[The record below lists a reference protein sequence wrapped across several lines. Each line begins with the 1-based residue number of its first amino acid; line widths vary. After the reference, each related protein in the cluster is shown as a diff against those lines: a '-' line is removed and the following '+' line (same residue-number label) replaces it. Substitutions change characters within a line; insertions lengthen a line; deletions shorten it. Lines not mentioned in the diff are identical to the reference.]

1 MKNLKKNFIKS
12 ILMPAGPLSVFS
24 LSIVTL
30 TVVTLTVVTLSLV
43 FANSIFAATGV
54 KNANDLGS
62 VRLKDLVEIR
72 GVRSNQLTGFG
83 LVIGLPG
90 TGDSKQSLATN
101 KAAANM
107 LNRLGS
113 QVKLN
118 EVTTRNIAAVIVT
131 AELPAF
137 ARNGDRIDMRLS
149 SVGDAQSLEGGTLLL
164 TPLSGADELIYAV
177 AQGAISQGTSMAG
190 SQGGAGG
197 AGNKSSAP
205 KTIAVAKGA
214 TVEREF
220 ESTYMQNGFL
230 ELSLRNAD
238 FTTAHRV
245 VKAVNEVFGEFIAE
259 AKNSGLIK
267 VKLPTIA
274 QSNQSYTPVSFVAA
288 LEQITV
294 EPDSRALVIV
304 NERTGTIVSGA
315 HVVVSAV
322 AISHGNLQILI
333 DDQVN
338 MVGQIPTSTSVGDLV
353 AALNALGAGPKD
365 LVAILQALEAA
376 KALKAELR
384 IM

>member
-1 MKNLKKNFIKS
+1 MKHTRINFIKS
-12 ILMPAGPLSVFS
+12 ILV
-24 LSIVTL
+24 
-30 TVVTLTVVTLSLV
+30 TVVTLSIVSLNLV
-43 FANSIFAATGV
+43 VSRSIFAATVV
-54 KNANDLGS
+54 KNANGLGS

-107 LNRLGS
+107 LNRLGA

-118 EVTTRNIAAVIVT
+118 EVTTRNIASVIVT
-131 AELPAF
+131 ADLPAF